1 LYEKVSDLKFPT
13 LDDVDVSGKTVLV
26 RVDINSPIDPKTGE
40 ILDDTRI
47 RECAP
52 TIKELSEKCAKVV
65 VLAHQGRPG
74 DEDFTSLEKH
84 SKKLSV
90 ALGQI
95 VIFVGDVFGQSAL
108 KAIESLGPGEVLLLD
123 NVRFCEE
130 ENITRPPEEAA
141 KTKLVSTLAA
151 LADIYV
157 TDAFASAHRSQASL
171 VGFSVL
177 LPTYAGRL
185 MEREINGLS
194 RALSPERPCVYVLG
208 GAKVDDSLKIIE
220 HVLGR
225 GVVDEV
231 LTGGLLGHAFLAAS
245 GRDIGESNRKL
256 IEKDFAEEIE
266 LAKKSL
272 STYDGRIKVPQDVVV
287 DDHGRPKEL
296 DVKRLPTE
304 FLLSDIG
311 AQTIKDYSKSIARAK
326 TVVANGPLGIF
337 ENRIF
342 AKGTF
347 EILKAMARSKAFTV
361 IGGGHMVAAAQE
373 LGVTDKIK
381 HISTGGKA
389 CISFLSGDKLPVIE
403 MLIHAKN

>member
-1 LYEKVSDLKFPT
+1 MLKFPT

-52 TIKELSEKCAKVV
+52 TLRELSKKDAKVV

-84 SKKLSV
+84 SKKLSE
-90 ALGQI
+90 ALGRE
-95 VIFVGDVFGQSAL
+95 VKYVDDVFGQSAC
-108 KAIESLGPGEVLLLD
+108 KAIESLKPGEVLLLD
-123 NVRFCEE
+123 NVRFCDE
-130 ENITRPPEEAA
+130 ENLTRPAEELA
-141 KTKLVSTLAA
+141 KTKLVSTLAG

-171 VGFSVL
+171 VGFGVL

-194 RALSPERPCVYVLG
+194 RALSPERPCIYILG
-208 GAKVDDSLKIIE
+208 GAKVDDSLKMIE

-225 GVVDEV
+225 DVADQV
-231 LTGGLLGHAFLAAS
+231 LTGGLLGHAFLAAM
-245 GRDIGESNRKL
+245 GRDIGAPNRNL
-256 IEKDFAEEIE
+256 LEKDFGKEIE

-272 STYDGRIKVPQDVVV
+272 SVYGEKIKVPRDVVV
-287 DDHGRPKEL
+287 DDHGKPKEL
-296 DVKRLPTE
+296 NVKLLPTE
-304 FLLSDIG
+304 FSISDIG
-311 AQTIKDYSKSIARAK
+311 GLTIADYSRSIAGAK

-337 ENRIF
+337 ENRAF
-342 AKGTF
+342 ARGTF
-347 EILKAMARSKAFTV
+347 DILNSMARSKAFTV

-373 LGVTDKIK
+373 AGVADKIN
-381 HISTGGKA
+381 HVSTGGKA

-403 MLIHAKN
+403 MLMHAKP

>member
-1 LYEKVSDLKFPT
+1 MLKFPT

-40 ILDDTRI
+40 IIDDTRI

-52 TIKELSEKCAKVV
+52 TIKELSEKGAKVV

-84 SKKLSV
+84 SKKLSLV
-90 ALGQI
+90 LGQI
-95 VIFVGDVFGQSAL
+95 VIFVDNVFGQSAI
-108 KAIESLGPGEVLLLD
+108 KEIESLKPGEVLLLD

-130 ENITRPPEEAA
+130 ENHNKPAEEQA

-151 LADIYV
+151 VSDIYV

-208 GAKVDDSLKIIE
+208 GAKVDDSLKIIG
-220 HVLGR
+220 HVLSR
-225 GVVDEV
+225 NVVDQV
-231 LTGGLLGHAFLAAS
+231 LTGGLLGHAFLVAM
-245 GRDIGESNRKL
+245 GRDIGATNRKL
-256 IEKDFAEEIE
+256 LEKDFEEEIV

-272 STYDGRIKVPQDVVV
+272 SVYEGRIKVPKDVVV
-287 DDHGRPKEL
+287 DDHGNPKEL
-296 DVKRLPTE
+296 TTELLPTE
-304 FLLSDIG
+304 FLISDIG
-311 AQTIKDYSKSIARAK
+311 GLTIEDYSNSIAGAK

-337 ENRIF
+337 ENRTF

-347 EILKAMARSKAFTV
+347 EILNAMARSKAFTV

-373 LGVTDKIK
+373 LGVADKIK

-403 MLIHAKN
+403 MLMHAKH

>member
-1 LYEKVSDLKFPT
+1 MLKFPT

-26 RVDINSPIDPKTGE
+26 RVDINSPIDPTTGE

-52 TIKELSEKCAKVV
+52 TIKELSEKGAKVV

-84 SKKLSV
+84 SKKLSLV
-90 ALGQI
+90 LGQI
-95 VIFVGDVFGQSAL
+95 VIFVDDVFGQFAL
-108 KAIESLGPGEVLLLD
+108 KEIESFKPGEVLLLD

-130 ENITRPPEEAA
+130 ENHNKPAEEQA

-151 LADIYV
+151 VADIYV

-194 RALSPERPCVYVLG
+194 KALSPERPCVYVLG
-208 GAKVDDSLKIIE
+208 GAKVDDSLKMIG

-225 GVVDEV
+225 DVADQV
-231 LTGGLLGHAFLAAS
+231 LTGGLLAHALLVAS
-245 GRDIGESNRKL
+245 GQDIGAPNLNL
-256 IEKDFAEEIE
+256 IEKDFPEGVD

-272 STYDGRIKVPQDVVV
+272 AAYGGKIKLPQDVVV
-287 DDHGRPKEL
+287 DDNGKPKEL
-296 DVKRLPTE
+296 SVEKLPTE
-304 FLLSDIG
+304 FSISDIG
-311 AQTIKDYSKSIARAK
+311 SLTIEDYSKIIAGAK

-347 EILKAMARSKAFTV
+347 EILNAMARSKAFTV
-361 IGGGHMVAAAQE
+361 IGGGHMVAAAHE
-373 LGVTDKIK
+373 LGVADKIK

-403 MLIHAKN
+403 MLMHAKH

>member
-1 LYEKVSDLKFPT
+1 MKFPT

-52 TIKELSEKCAKVV
+52 TLKELSEKGAKVV

-74 DEDFTSLEKH
+74 DEDFTPLEKH
-84 SKKLSV
+84 SKKLSE
-90 ALGQI
+90 ALGQD
-95 VIFVGDVFGQSAL
+95 VKYVDDVFGEIAR
-108 KAIESLGPGEVLLLD
+108 KAIESLGPGEVLLLE
-123 NVRFCEE
+123 NVRFCDE
-130 ENITRPPEEAA
+130 ENITRPPEECA
-141 KTKLVSTLAA
+141 KTKLVSTLAE
-151 LADIYV
+151 LADFYV

-171 VGFSVL
+171 VGFGVL

-194 RALSPERPCVYVLG
+194 RALSPERPCIYVLG

-225 GVVDEV
+225 DVADEV
-231 LTGGLLGHAFLAAS
+231 LTGGLLGHAFLAAT
-245 GRDIGESNRKL
+245 GRDIGATNRSL
-256 IEKDFAEEIE
+256 LEKDFAEEIE

-272 STYDGRIKVPQDVVV
+272 SVYGDRIKVPQDVVV
-287 DDHGRPKEL
+287 DDQGKPKEL
-296 DVKRLPTE
+296 NVKQLPTE
-304 FLLSDIG
+304 FSISDIG
-311 AQTIKDYSKSIARAK
+311 GLTIEDYSKNIAGAK

-337 ENRIF
+337 ENRAF
-342 AKGTF
+342 ARGTF
-347 EILKAMARSKAFTV
+347 EILNAMAQSKAFTI

-373 LGVTDKIK
+373 LSVAGKIK

-403 MLIHAKN
+403 MLVHAKH

>member
-1 LYEKVSDLKFPT
+1 MKFPT

-40 ILDDTRI
+40 ILDGTRI

-52 TIKELSEKCAKVV
+52 TLKELSEKSAKVV

-74 DEDFTSLEKH
+74 DEDFTPLEKH
-84 SKKLSV
+84 SKKLSN
-90 ALGQI
+90 ALGQE
-95 VIFVGDVFGQSAL
+95 VKYVDDVFGQSAC
-108 KAIESLGPGEVLLLD
+108 KAIESLRQGEVLLLE
-123 NVRFCEE
+123 NVRFCDE
-130 ENITRPPEEAA
+130 ENITRPAEELA
-141 KTKLVSTLAA
+141 KTKLVSTLAE
-151 LADIYV
+151 LADVYV
-157 TDAFASAHRSQASL
+157 NDAFASAHRSQASL
-171 VGFSVL
+171 VGFGVL

-194 RALSPERPCVYVLG
+194 RALSPERPCIYVLG

-225 GVVDEV
+225 DVADEV

-245 GRDIGESNRKL
+245 GRDIGAPNWKL
-256 IEKDFAEEIE
+256 LEKDFEEEIE

-272 STYDGRIKVPQDVVV
+272 AVYGKKIRVPNDVVV
-287 DDHGRPKEL
+287 DDHGKPKEL
-296 DVKRLPTE
+296 TVKQLPTE
-304 FLLSDIG
+304 FAISDIG
-311 AQTIKDYSKSIARAK
+311 YRTIADYSRSIAGAK

-337 ENRIF
+337 ENRTF
-342 AKGTF
+342 ARGTF
-347 EILKAMARSKAFTV
+347 EILNAMARSKAFTI

-373 LGVTDKIK
+373 AGVAGKIK

-389 CISFLSGDKLPVIE
+389 CINFLSGDKLPVIE
-403 MLIHAKN
+403 MLTHAKF

>member
-1 LYEKVSDLKFPT
+1 MLKFPT

-84 SKKLSV
+84 SKKLSA

-95 VIFVGDVFGQSAL
+95 VMYVDDVFGHTAR
-108 KAIESLGPGEVLLLD
+108 KAIETLEPGEVLLLD
-123 NVRFCEE
+123 NVRFCKE
-130 ENITRPPEEAA
+130 ENITQPAEELA
-141 KTKLVSTLAA
+141 KTELVSTLAE

-157 TDAFASAHRSQASL
+157 NDAFASAHRSQASL
-171 VGFSVL
+171 VGFGVL

-225 GVVDEV
+225 KVADEV
-231 LTGGLLGHAFLAAS
+231 LTGGLIGHVFLAAA
-245 GRDIGESNRKL
+245 GRDIGAPNLEL
-256 IEKDFAEEIE
+256 LEKDFAEEIGS
-266 LAKKSL
+266 AKKSL
-272 STYDGRIKVPQDVVV
+272 TKYGEKIKIPNDVVV
-287 DDHGRPKEL
+287 DDHGKPKQLSVEQ
-296 DVKRLPTE
+296 LPTE
-304 FLLSDIG
+304 LPISDIG
-311 AQTIKDYSKSIARAK
+311 GRTVADYSKSIAEAE
-326 TVVANGPLGIF
+326 TIVANGPLGIF
-337 ENRIF
+337 ENRNF
-342 AKGTF
+342 ARGTF

-373 LGVTDKIK
+373 AGVADKIK

-389 CISFLSGDKLPVIE
+389 CISFLSGEKLPVIE
-403 MLIHAKN
+403 MLVHAKP